1 MCLIFIIADQHPEFP
16 LIIAANRDEYYS
28 RPTASAHFWP
38 DKAILAG
45 KDLLA
50 GGTWL
55 GVTPQGRFAAVTN
68 FRQPHQVPD
77 QAMPQKSRGLLVT
90 DFLES
95 HLSPEEYLATLA
107 KKQQEYAGFN
117 ALFGTLAQTSS
128 RIHYFSNQDVPT
140 FFLENGIYGLS
151 NALLD
156 TPWHKVTLGKTRI
169 GRLLQKDFDI
179 EEWMETLRDD
189 KVADDNNLPD
199 TGISLKTERFLSP
212 MFIAGNDYGT
222 RCSTVITVSSQGIL
236 NFFERTYIKSG
247 ICTNNT
253 QFSFGIIP

>member
-1 MCLIFIIADQHPEFP
+1 MCLIFIIANQHPEFP
-16 LIIAANRDEYYS
+16 IIIAANRDEYYS

-68 FRQPHQVPD
+68 FRQPV

-95 HLSPEEYLATLA
+95 HLSPEEYVEILVRE
-107 KKQQEYAGFN
+107 QQEYAGFN
-117 ALFGTLAQTSS
+117 ALFGTLAPTTSH
-128 RIHYFSNQDVPT
+128 IHYFSNQNTPA
-140 FFLENGIYGLS
+140 FFLANGIYGLS

-169 GRLLQKDFDI
+169 GHLLQKDFDI
-179 EEWMETLRDD
+179 EEWMDTLRDD
-189 KVADDNNLPD
+189 QAADDNNLPD
-199 TGISLKTERFLSP
+199 TGISLETERFLSP

-236 NFFERTYIKSG
+236 NFFERTYTQDG
-247 ICTNNT
+247 ICTINA